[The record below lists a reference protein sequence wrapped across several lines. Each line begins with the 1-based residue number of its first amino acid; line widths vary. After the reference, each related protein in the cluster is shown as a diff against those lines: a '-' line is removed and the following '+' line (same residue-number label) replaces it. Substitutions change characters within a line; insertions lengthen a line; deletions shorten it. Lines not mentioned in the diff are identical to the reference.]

1 MPSPQVLASSAF
13 AAPQP
18 SPEGPCHPL
27 PPPPLPTSPHPSL
40 CFESKGFTAC
50 IPPSALSQRPGDPG
64 RGRGCQVGPWG
75 GGRSPAKGPAPVTVG
90 SVLAVRPRQVF
101 YIVNSSYLP
110 IKDFRCSVG
119 RHEACGHRSS
129 LGGGKG
135 PVSVGGWACDTPA
148 FALQQM
154 GCVPHPHSR
163 LFHHLEP
170 FLRSPLDQSSHPT
183 PMKSLAHPIPLSP
196 SRHPFRSITLHCVS
210 PSTGSVLPP
219 GPILSLSTALHS
231 PPWSRSCHLWPGPLP
246 AASSLSPPPS
256 LDPNRQGM
264 PMNTR
269 VLEHPAREQKP
280 KFLQLTRPCTVCL
293 VPSLPS
299 SPCGLPLPSHQLP
312 PLCSL
317 STLSFSIS
325 VTLGSLISLSIHL
338 CIVIEMF
345 VPFSQGCD
353 EE

>member
-1 MPSPQVLASSAF
+1 MSARDLSRLPQAPVHPFSGNKNRCHLPRSWLPLLLLLPNLVRRGPATLLPPSPSPPALIQVF
-13 AAPQP
+13 ALSQR
-18 SPEGPCHPL
+18 
-27 PPPPLPTSPHPSL
+27 
-40 CFESKGFTAC
+40 GFIAC
-50 IPPSALSQRPGDPG
+50 SPPSALSQRPGDPG

-75 GGRSPAKGPAPVTVG
+75 GGGSPAKGPAPVTVG

-119 RHEACGHRSS
+119 RHEGCGHSSS

-135 PVSVGGWACDTPA
+135 PVSVGGWARDTPA

-170 FLRSPLDQSSHPT
+170 FLRSPLDKSSHPT

-196 SRHPFRSITLHCVS
+196 SHHLFRSITLHCVS

-231 PPWSRSCHLWPGPLP
+231 PPWSRFHHLWPGRLP
-246 AASSLSPPPS
+246 AASSLSTPPS
-256 LDPNRQGM
+256 LDPNRQ
-264 PMNTR
+264 
-269 VLEHPAREQKP
+269 E
-280 KFLQLTRPCTVCL
+280 
-293 VPSLPS
+293 VPINM
-299 SPCGLPLPSHQLP
+299 SPG
-312 PLCSL
+312 
-317 STLSFSIS
+317 IS
-325 VTLGSLISLSIHL
+325 
-338 CIVIEMF
+338 CPRAEA
-345 VPFSQGCD
+345 
-353 EE
+353 